1 MLKVLAIS
9 TAFERHSQAASR
21 GCLSL
26 GHPAQEVAMD
36 FLPIRPDGMSASSHS
51 QAHLDGPHHLPPL
64 FGPSGASRPGD
75 DLQGHRDVFL
85 ENHGSAEGASGSELQ
100 NPLLWLWD
108 EPSTQLPLRTPDR
121 RRFPERSPSPS
132 QHTEP
137 ASTVVTPASVPAAL
151 DCVETPPS
159 ASSSSHTDPL
169 RRLRLRGKQPRPA
182 FYTQAETAAEA
193 ESVARKRWEL
203 KRKARDLFV
212 ADHAK
217 SRKDSQDAYA
227 VLRAAGR
234 LNWQASSEQV
244 RSRWIK
250 LAEKALQE
258 VEKSTPETGQVPW
271 LGDCLQPITREQC
284 SVYTKAPGALF
295 TWNGKWMLDQV
306 NWVALCKE
314 CADSPE
320 LLVELSLIH
329 I

>member
-1 MLKVLAIS
+1 
-9 TAFERHSQAASR
+9 
-21 GCLSL
+21 
-26 GHPAQEVAMD
+26 MD
-36 FLPIRPDGMSASSHS
+36 FLSIRPDGMSASSSS
-51 QAHLDGPHHLPPL
+51 QAHLDGQHHLPPL

-108 EPSTQLPLRTPDR
+108 EPSTQLPFRTPDR
-121 RRFPERSPSPS
+121 RRSPERSPSPS

-244 RSRWIK
+244 RSRWMK

-258 VEKSTPETGQVPW
+258 VEKRTPETGQVPW

-320 LLVELSLIH
+320 LLVERAQATKQLQRLWSDFEIR
-329 I
+329 